1 MSTKIFLVEDHP
13 LMQRTLSEFIMRLPD
28 FEVCGV
34 VRSAEN
40 ALDRLDEVAPDL
52 VLVDMS
58 LPQMNGAELIQII
71 QIRWPGLRCILL
83 SGHGEENYVQQAL
96 NAGARGYILKGRPAD
111 IYIAFQH
118 VIAGEL
124 YLSEGLQEQ

>member
-13 LMQRTLSEFIMRLPD
+13 LMQRTLSEFITRLPD

-40 ALDRLDEVAPDL
+40 ALERLGDASPDL

-58 LPQMNGAELIQII
+58 LPQMNGAELIRII
-71 QIRWPGLRCILL
+71 QNRWPGLLCILL

-96 NAGARGYILKGRPAD
+96 NAGARGYILKGRPTD
-111 IYIAFQH
+111 IYVALQQ
-118 VIAGEL
+118 VIAGKL
-124 YLSEGLQEQ
+124 YLSEGLREH